1 MNESIEYPHE
11 IGVLLGYPLEDVI
24 GFIESQSCIMIG
36 TWKVYNSNP
45 DEAQQ
50 RFKLYKSVR
59 EYFIKEVR
67 NGRKIATLVH

>member
-1 MNESIEYPHE
+1 
-11 IGVLLGYPLEDVI
+11 
-24 GFIESQSCIMIG
+24 MIG

-59 EYFIKEVR
+59 EYFIQEVR